1 MCMPGDNI
9 KMTVELH
16 TPIAMEENLRFAIR
30 EGRQDRRLR
39 RRDQDP
45 PVSEAT
51 VECGGEPSVAPSRW
65 ARGRPQVCTVSSR
78 DGRRGRGGVR

>member
-30 EGRQDRRLR
+30 EGRQDRRCR

-45 PVSEAT
+45 PV
-51 VECGGEPSVAPSRW
+51 R
-65 ARGRPQVCTVSSR
+65 
-78 DGRRGRGGVR
+78 